1 MAKHFKNLF
10 NLLNKLNE
18 TYDKAEEGA
27 NVPIDSELSATSKN
41 PVQNKIVTGA
51 VASLTDNIG
60 TLNTSVTTK
69 ANKSDIAPEFAED
82 TNYNKGDLVYHNGGL
97 YEFQTDH
104 SYEDE
109 WNDAE
114 VIQKDLSDIIASL
127 RALIPPAE

>member
-18 TYDKAEEGA
+18 TYDKAEAGA

-41 PVQNKIVTGA
+41 PVQNKIITGA
-51 VASLTDNIG
+51 LASLTETVG
-60 TLNTSVTTK
+60 TVRNSVATK
-69 ANKSDIAPEFAED
+69 ASKSDIAPQFMED
-82 TNYNKGDLVYHNGGL
+82 TNYSKGDLVYHEGIL

-104 SYEDE
+104 SYADE

-114 VIQKDLSDIIASL
+114 VVQKDLSDILQSL
-127 RALIPPAE
+127 RALIPTE